1 MVKQYDYPTDGPRV
15 TKFCR
20 TFLTLNGS
28 FAGQPFIPL
37 EWMEDVLADMFRL
50 VPSTGMR
57 KHRTYLL
64 GVPRKNAKSTLGAAI
79 AVYML
84 IADKSDKA
92 PVIIS
97 AAGDRKQARLV
108 FDMAKEMIMASP
120 ELKELCSIFRDEIR
134 CNHNGGIYKAVSAD
148 AGLAHGLNPSCVIV
162 DEYHIHKNKDLYVA
176 LNTGSAMR
184 NSPLTLVIST
194 AGFDEEESPLGE
206 LYSYGRRVQSGE
218 VDDSAF
224 GMTWYG
230 PRETEGLDYLDP
242 AVWAAH
248 NPSWEIMNHDEM
260 ATSAKQMPESEFVR
274 FRLNGWTATETAWF
288 AAGVWEAREDSSK
301 ALVPGDLIVLGF
313 DGAWKGDSTALIG
326 VRMSDL
332 HIEVLG
338 HWEAPPDSP
347 HWRTP
352 AEEVE
357 QTIRDAVGRFAV
369 REVAADPYRFEQS
382 LQRLASEGV
391 PIVEFKSNSLA
402 RMVPA
407 TQAFYDAVM
416 DSKLSHNGNPA
427 LARHVRNAVLKSDR
441 HGARV
446 TKNYK
451 SSKSHIDL
459 AIAAVIGLSRAVSW
473 RESAPAPEAEM
484 LIL

>member
-1 MVKQYDYPTDGPRV
+1 MAKQYDFPTDGPRV
-15 TKFCR
+15 VKFCE

-28 FAGQPFIPL
+28 YAGKPFVPL
-37 EWMEDVLADMFRL
+37 EWMEDVLADIFKL
-50 VPSTGMR
+50 VASTGMR

-84 IADKSDKA
+84 IADKSDNA

-97 AAGDRKQARLV
+97 AAGDRKQAKLV
-108 FDMAKEMIMASP
+108 FDMAKEMILASP
-120 ELKELCSIFRDEIR
+120 ELKDVCTVYRDEIR
-134 CNHNGGIYKAVSAD
+134 CNLNGGIYKAVSAD
-148 AGLAHGLNPSCVIV
+148 AGLAHGLNPSVVIV
-162 DEYHIHKNKDLYVA
+162 DEYHVHKNKDLYVA

-184 NSPLTLVIST
+184 NQPLTLVIST
-194 AGFDEEESPLGE
+194 AGFDEDESPLGE
-206 LYSYGRRVQSGE
+206 LYSYGRRVEAGE
-218 VDDSAF
+218 VNDSAF

-230 PRETEGLDYLDP
+230 PRDTEGIDYTDP
-242 AVWAAH
+242 AVWEMF
-248 NPSWEIMNHDEM
+248 NPSWEIMNHAEM

-288 AAGVWEAREDSSK
+288 SAGVWEALESDK
-301 ALVPGDLIVLGF
+301 ALVPGDLVVLGF
-313 DGAWKGDSTALIG
+313 DGAWKGDSTALVA
-326 VRMSDL
+326 VRVEDL
-332 HIEVLG
+332 HVEVLG

-357 QTIRDAVGRFAV
+357 DTIRSAVAKYSV

-382 LQRLASEGV
+382 LQRLASEGI

-416 DSKLSHNGNPA
+416 DKKLSHSGDPA
-427 LARHVRNAVLKSDR
+427 LARHIRNAVLKSDR

-446 TKNYK
+446 TKDFK
-451 SSKSHIDL
+451 RPKSHIDL
-459 AIAAVIGLSRAVSW
+459 AIASVIGLSRAVSW
-473 RESAPAPEAEM
+473 REDAAAPEAEM